1 MITKTE
7 MKDIPGRAS
16 SYNEQVTKDV
26 MEFFESDWSACEVKT
41 EKYKNVMSAANAYK
55 EAIKRA
61 HVGVSAITRGGR
73 LFLIRT

>member
-7 MKDIPGRAS
+7 IKDIPGRAS

-26 MEFFESDWSACEVKT
+26 MEFFDSDWSACEVKT
-41 EKYKNVMSAANAYK
+41 EKYKNVLSAANAYR

-61 HVGVSAITRGGR
+61 RVGVTAITRGGR
-73 LFLIRT
+73 LFLIRA